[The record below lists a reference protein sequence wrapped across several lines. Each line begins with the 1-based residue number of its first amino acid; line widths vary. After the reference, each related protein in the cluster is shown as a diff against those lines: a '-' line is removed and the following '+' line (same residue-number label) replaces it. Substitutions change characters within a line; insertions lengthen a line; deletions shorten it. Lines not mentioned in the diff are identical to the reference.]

1 MKIAIITGASSGLGT
16 EFANEIIENHLELE
30 EIWLIARRK
39 ERLEEIIQQYPEKR
53 IRSIPL
59 DLGEEESYL
68 EFEKI
73 LDEVKPDIRILVS
86 NAGVLTR
93 GSLADK
99 DLKSQLNMT
108 NLNINGYLAITKLCL
123 PYMKK
128 GSIIVETCSVSA
140 FVPNPNM
147 AVYSGTKAF
156 VLYFS
161 RAIREELKP
170 HGINVCALCPGNMA
184 SEMFSLSE
192 QLGNSCVIHKLPF
205 LDMRKVARNS
215 LKAAQKGKAI
225 YTPGL
230 FYKSYRV
237 VSKLLPHS
245 LMILFAKG

>member
-1 MKIAIITGASSGLGT
+1 MKIAIITGASSGPGT

-93 GSLADK
+93 GSLVDK
-99 DLKSQLNMT
+99 NLKSQLNMT

-215 LKAAQKGKAI
+215 LKAAQKGRPYI
-225 YTPGL
+225 RRDCFINHTVL
-230 FYKSYRV
+230 
-237 VSKLLPHS
+237 
-245 LMILFAKG
+245 

>member
-16 EFANEIIENHLELE
+16 EFANEIIENHPELE

-39 ERLEEIIQQYPEKR
+39 ERLEEIIQKYPEKR
-53 IRSIPL
+53 IRPIPM
-59 DLGEEESYL
+59 DLGKEESFS

-73 LDEVKPDIRILVS
+73 LDETKPDIRILVS

-108 NLNINGYLAITKLCL
+108 NLNVNGYLAMTKLCL

-128 GSIIVETCSVSA
+128 GSIIIETCSASS

-161 RAIREELKP
+161 RAIRKELKP
-170 HGINVCALCPGNMA
+170 RGINVCAICPGNMA
-184 SEMFSLSE
+184 SEMFPPSE
-192 QLGNSCVIHKLPF
+192 QLGKGSIINKLPF
-205 LDMRKVARNS
+205 LDMRKVARYS
-215 LKAAQKGKAI
+215 LKAAQSGKSV

-230 FYKSYRV
+230 FYKLYRV
-237 VSKLLPHS
+237 LSKILPHD
-245 LMILFAKG
+245 LMVSFAKG